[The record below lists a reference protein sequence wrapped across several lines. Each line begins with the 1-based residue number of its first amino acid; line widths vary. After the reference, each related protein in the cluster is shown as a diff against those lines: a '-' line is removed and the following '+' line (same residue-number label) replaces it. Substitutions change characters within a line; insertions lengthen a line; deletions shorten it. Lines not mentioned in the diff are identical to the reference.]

1 MTGGKI
7 DGYTTITFGYSCLG
21 RDMSTLSGRQLS
33 KMDKRVLSNGWAIEC
48 LTLDW
53 YGLVPLCTYIYIYF
67 NPWFL
72 PYIHMWIST
81 HSIPTSKKRDDSS
94 ENREAPYRVPTAVMF
109 FAPWPFEAP
118 TVKSKKDM
126 KNFSANRE
134 DMPPQAITGK
144 RVNQWE

>member
-1 MTGGKI
+1 MGI
-7 DGYTTITFGYSCLG
+7 F
-21 RDMSTLSGRQLS
+21 
-33 KMDKRVLSNGWAIEC
+33 
-48 LTLDW
+48 
-53 YGLVPLCTYIYIYF
+53 
-67 NPWFL
+67 
-72 PYIHMWIST
+72 T
-81 HSIPTSKKRDDSS
+81 HSLPTSKKRDDSS